1 MEFSYTLSGA
11 TPRIRK
17 MTLGAASDVAGV
29 PLIAGT
35 AALAGPIKAGTVTA
49 LDQLGVQINVP
60 LNSYQTAQN
69 ADGSENASIAEVIV
83 NPDAVYKVKL
93 SGGAGTD
100 TALTTHTEQ
109 TGSTTGLVMTS
120 AALTLFDEGTVHCV
134 TGANAGISR
143 RVASIAAN
151 AATVTVA
158 FPRDIA
164 VGDTFI
170 IVPYA
175 PDTADQFVQLTT
187 ALTQLNSAVTT
198 DTNNANFRVV
208 ELKLESE
215 TDSFAYIVAVD
226 HLYGQGQ

>member
-17 MTLGAASDVAGV
+17 MTLGEQSDVAGV
-29 PLIAGT
+29 PLIGGT
-35 AALAGPIKAGTVTA
+35 AAKAGPIKAGTITA
-49 LDQLGVQINVP
+49 LDTIGVQINVP
-60 LNSYQTAQN
+60 TNSYQTAQN

-100 TALTTHTEQ
+100 TALATHVEQ
-109 TGSTTGLVMTS
+109 SGSTSGLVMTS

-134 TGANAGISR
+134 TGANAGVSR
-143 RVASIAAN
+143 RVASIASD

-158 FPRDIA
+158 FPKDIA
-164 VGDTFI
+164 TGDTFI

-175 PDTADQFVQLTT
+175 PDTALQYVQLTT
-187 ALTQLNSAVTT
+187 ALTQLNAAVTT
-198 DTNNANFRVV
+198 DVNNANFRVV
-208 ELKLESE
+208 ELKLNTE
-215 TDSFAYIVAVD
+215 TDSYAYVVAVD
-226 HLYGQGQ
+226 HVYGQG

>member
-11 TPRIRK
+11 TPRIREV
-17 MTLGAASDVAGV
+17 TLGEQSDVAGV
-29 PLIAGT
+29 PLIGGT

-69 ADGSENASIAEVIV
+69 ADGSENASLAQVIV
-83 NPDAVYKVKL
+83 NPDAVYKVKI

-109 TGSTTGLVMTS
+109 SGSTTGLVVTVV
-120 AALTLFDEGTVHCV
+120 ALSLGDEGTIHCV
-134 TGANAGISR
+134 TGANAGVSR
-143 RVASIAAN
+143 RIASIAAN

-158 FPRDIA
+158 FPKDIA
-164 VGDTFI
+164 IGDTFI
-170 IVPYA
+170 VVPYA

-187 ALTQLNSAVTT
+187 ALTQLDASVTT

-208 ELKLESE
+208 ELKLDTE